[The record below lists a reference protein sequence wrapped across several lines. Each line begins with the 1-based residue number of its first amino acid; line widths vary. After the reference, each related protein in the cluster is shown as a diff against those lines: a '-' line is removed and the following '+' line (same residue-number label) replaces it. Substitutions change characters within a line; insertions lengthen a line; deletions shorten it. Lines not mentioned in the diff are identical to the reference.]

1 MASGSF
7 DMLAAE
13 YDRNWTNSGPG
24 RLQRNAV
31 WREMIPLF
39 RPGDSVLDLGCG
51 TGEDAECL
59 GLFDISVR
67 ALDASPEMVR
77 MARARGVNAEVGKVE
92 DIREIDSVFDG
103 LISNFGP
110 LNCVEDIRTLRT
122 SLAQIVRPGGFLVLC
137 LMSRFCLMESLHYFC
152 RRQWRKAVRRWMGLT
167 YAETLGV
174 NVFYPS
180 GQALKRALS
189 PEFRLVR
196 RIGIGLTVPPSYM
209 TGLSPA
215 SLEMR
220 DRFDECFAH
229 WPVLRSMADHQLF
242 VFVRK

>member
-39 RPGDSVLDLGCG
+39 RPGDTVLDLGCG

-103 LISNFGP
+103 LISNFGARSS
-110 LNCVEDIRTLRT
+110 ISGRTNSYT
-122 SLAQIVRPGGFLVLC
+122 SSYSETWQSGDCYRAAVK
-137 LMSRFCLMESLHYFC
+137 LM
-152 RRQWRKAVRRWMGLT
+152 
-167 YAETLGV
+167 
-174 NVFYPS
+174 
-180 GQALKRALS
+180 
-189 PEFRLVR
+189 
-196 RIGIGLTVPPSYM
+196 
-209 TGLSPA
+209 
-215 SLEMR
+215 
-220 DRFDECFAH
+220 
-229 WPVLRSMADHQLF
+229 
-242 VFVRK
+242 

>member
-7 DMLAAE
+7 DLLAAE

-31 WREMIPLF
+31 WRELIPLF
-39 RPGDSVLDLGCG
+39 RPGDTVLDLGCG
-51 TGEDAECL
+51 TGEDAERL
-59 GLFDISVR
+59 QLSDISVR

-77 MARARGVNAEVGKVE
+77 MARARGVNAKVGKIE
-92 DIREIDSVFDG
+92 DIREINIAFDG
-103 LISNFGP
+103 VISNFGP

-122 SLAQIVRPGGFLVLC
+122 SLAQLVRTGGFLVLC
-137 LMSRFCLMESLHYFC
+137 LMGRFCLMESLHYFC
-152 RRQWRKAVRRWMGLT
+152 RCQWRKAVRRWKGLT
-167 YAETLGV
+167 YAERLGV
-174 NVFYPS
+174 QVFYPS
-180 GQALKRALS
+180 GSAVKHALS

-196 RIGIGLTVPPSYM
+196 RIGIGLTVPPSYV

-242 VFVRK
+242 VFVRN